1 MDLEKNRGST
11 WCSDST
17 RNEMGQIDEYD
28 IFKDLGKDSSSPV
41 GYNKI
46 WVHLVYDAN
55 HDGRHKAR
63 LVSDGNLTDIPF

>member
-28 IFKDLGKDSSSPV
+28 IFKDLGKDSPSPV

-46 WVHLVYDAN
+46 
-55 HDGRHKAR
+55 
-63 LVSDGNLTDIPF
+63 